1 MANNAQQ
8 VTPKG
13 KRGGVKVDPNETK
26 AQRFKRL
33 GTIRVNNLLKAFDRA
48 QALTGASYEC
58 SDAQAEIITTAVKGA
73 TENLVK
79 AFENRGKAS
88 VQGKLSL

>member
-1 MANNAQQ
+1 MANTPA
-8 VTPKG
+8 TPPKG

-58 SDAQAEIITTAVKGA
+58 SDAQAEIITKAVQA
-73 TENLVK
+73 ASENLVN
-79 AFENRGKAS
+79 AFQNRGKAS